1 MSLALHKLSAL
12 GGSELGFVVHAGAGS
27 CRQPQHY
34 LQLGADDVLLIE
46 AVPQLAASLRALT
59 SGLEGVRVEEGALS
73 PTEAEQDFYLL
84 NNPVESS
91 LLKPSAL
98 LEQFPNLKLRQV
110 CKVRTL
116 RLDRLLQSVVRRE
129 GRSNVLVLEIKG
141 MEHEVL
147 RGLNSE
153 DFEKFDFLVL
163 ETAAQPLYEGAV
175 PASQTIDV
183 LHAHGFD
190 VVDAPVRPHLARQ
203 SLILRLDR
211 GRAQLVQLHRNVSN
225 QQSRIAELEAALA
238 VEVGR
243 TEDAEKQVAEKS
255 AVISGLQAQLEEEA
269 QKCKRQAG
277 LVARQEEELGRIRPL
292 VASLEQTKTDLES
305 QFGKLRVQSE
315 EEAQKSKQQAAL
327 LSRQEEELG
336 RLRPH
341 AAALEQ
347 RNAEL
352 ESKLKEVLQKCK
364 LQEERVARHEE
375 DLQGVRPR
383 VAALEKRNSELGA
396 QLEAESKEFEARL
409 KKITEDHER
418 ESGLAATRQK
428 IIHTLNGD
436 LKNQASRYAALDE
449 KLGET
454 DAEYKALQKRVAE
467 QQRTIETLT
476 AKEEERARLAG
487 EDQQRVKSLEKRNHE
502 NNARQHL
509 LDSELVKAEVQL
521 ELIKDILIREKAF

>member
-46 AVPQLAASLRALT
+46 PVPQLAASLRALT
-59 SGLEGVRVEEGALS
+59 SGLDGVRVEEGALS
-73 PTEAEQDFYLL
+73 DTEAEQDFYLL

-98 LEQFPNLKLRQV
+98 LEQFPNLKLREV

-116 RLDRLLQSVVRRE
+116 RLDTLLQSVVRRE

-147 RGLNSE
+147 RGLSDADLE
-153 DFEKFDFLVL
+153 RFDFLVL
-163 ETAAQPLYEGAV
+163 ETAAQPLYEGAA
-175 PASQTIDV
+175 PASQTVDV

-190 VVDAPVRPHLARQ
+190 VVDAPVRPHLPRQ
-203 SLILRLDR
+203 SLILKLDR
-211 GRAQLVQLHRNVSN
+211 GRAQLVQLRRNLGKK
-225 QQSRIAELEAALA
+225 QGRIGELEAAVA
-238 VEVGR
+238 VEAR
-243 TEDAEKQVAEKS
+243 RAENAEKQIAEKS
-255 AVISGLQAQLEEEA
+255 AVISGLQAQLEDEA

-277 LVARQEEELGRIRPL
+277 LVARQEEELNRIRPQL
-292 VASLEQTKTDLES
+292 ASLEQHKSELES
-305 QFGKLRVQSE
+305 QFGKLRAQSE
-315 EEAQKSKQQAAL
+315 QETQKSEQQAGL

-341 AAALEQ
+341 VAALE
-347 RNAEL
+347 RRTAEL
-352 ESKLKEVLQKCK
+352 ETKLKDALHKCK
-364 LQEERVARHEE
+364 SQEDLAARHEE
-375 DLQGVRPR
+375 DLQRVRPR
-383 VAALEKRNSELGA
+383 LAALEKRNSELVA
-396 QLEAESKEFEARL
+396 QLETESAEFESRL
-409 KKITEDHER
+409 NKIAADHER

-428 IIHTLNGD
+428 IIHTLNDD
-436 LKNQASRYAALDE
+436 LKKQASRYAALDE
-449 KLGET
+449 KFSGT
-454 DAEYKALQKRVAE
+454 DAEYKNLQKRVAE
-467 QQRTIETLT
+467 QQKTIDTLT